1 MSIHFFTGFPGFI
14 SSQLMRELFRKNYT
28 DHIYVVVLPTEL
40 QKAQLESLYIM
51 EKFPGRKITIIE
63 GDITLPQLGITQD
76 ILNEFA
82 HQIKVVWHLAAIY
95 DLAVPKE
102 VAWKVNVI
110 GTKNVN
116 DFLKLLPNISRYM
129 YFSTSYVAGKRD
141 GIILENELIR
151 PVGFK
156 NYYEETKFEAE
167 LLVEEIKSVIPTT
180 IIRPGIVRGNSITGK
195 TK

>member
-1 MSIHFFTGFPGFI
+1 MSWVFIFFTGFPGFI
-14 SSQLMRELFRKNYT
+14 SSQLVRELFRKNYT

-51 EKFPGRKITIIE
+51 ERFPGRKITIIE

-76 ILNEFA
+76 ILTEIA

-102 VAWKVNVI
+102 VAWKINVE

-116 DFLKLLPNISRYM
+116 DFVKLLPNLTRYM
-129 YFSTSYVAGKRD
+129 YFSTCLCSWKKGRNNFRK
-141 GIILENELIR
+141 
-151 PVGFK
+151 
-156 NYYEETKFEAE
+156 
-167 LLVEEIKSVIPTT
+167 
-180 IIRPGIVRGNSITGK
+180 
-195 TK
+195 